1 MLVMVTLCISYIGN
15 SSIKMGSK
23 LLFLNDI
30 LVVPQLKENLIS
42 IAKLTKDNNCDFTC
56 FLWGLRYKG
65 FGNMGDT
72 FEGTN

>member
-42 IAKLTKDNNCDFTC
+42 IAKLTKDNNCDFAC
-56 FLWGLRYKG
+56 FL
-65 FGNMGDT
+65 
-72 FEGTN
+72 